1 MAAISSKPSYNI
13 GLGGMLCI
21 VSSLPGKQEGQVMHH
36 ACTHVLYILSG
47 ILLWHILRR
56 TWH

>member
-47 ILLWHILRR
+47 ILWHILQR